1 MLDVVI
7 RGGEV
12 VDGTGS
18 ARRQADVGILD
29 GQVVQVGEVTDSAR
43 RTIDAEG
50 KIVAPGFIDVHT
62 HYDIQAFWDPLLSPS
77 PLHGVTTV
85 LGGNCGFS
93 VAPIDSESSD
103 YMMRTLA
110 RVEGM
115 PLEALESGAPWD
127 WKSTAEYLDA
137 LDGTLALNAGF
148 MVGHTAIRRV
158 VMGEDATKRFS
169 TPDELEAMATLL
181 RQGLRAG
188 GMGFSTSR
196 GRAHQD
202 ANGDAVPSRHA
213 SAEEFVALAA
223 ICRDY
228 PGTSIEFIPHHSPFS
243 DEDRDIA
250 LSMTVAAQRP
260 INWNLIN
267 ANAANLDS
275 HLLALELSDEAA
287 ARGGKIVALAIPM
300 DVSGRLT
307 FATGFAL
314 DMIPG
319 WTKNMVKPAPERL
332 ALLRD
337 PATRER
343 MKAQA
348 KIPGAHTDLADW
360 GQKII
365 VTVLNPKLKHYEG
378 RIVADIA
385 AEEGKD
391 PFDALLDIVC
401 ADELAT
407 TFSRLPKDS
416 RADWE
421 ARAKIWRDERTLI
434 GGSDAG
440 AHLDFLATFQYAT
453 TLLSSGVRDH
463 EVFTLEE
470 AVEQITSRP
479 ADLYGLR
486 DRGRLIPGTRADVVI
501 FDETQV
507 ASGPTVTRN
516 DLPGGA
522 ARFYAEAIGVD
533 EVMVNGETVVAAC
546 EFTGARPGT
555 LLRSG
560 KDTMTPSLS

>member
-158 VMGEDATKRFS
+158 VMGEDATTRFS

-260 INWNLIN
+260 INWNLII

-275 HLLALELSDEAA
+275 DLLALELSDEAA

-319 WTKNMVKPAPERL
+319 WTKNMVKPAPE
-332 ALLRD
+332 
-337 PATRER
+337 
-343 MKAQA
+343 
-348 KIPGAHTDLADW
+348 H
-360 GQKII
+360 
-365 VTVLNPKLKHYEG
+365 V
-378 RIVADIA
+378 
-385 AEEGKD
+385 
-391 PFDALLDIVC
+391 
-401 ADELAT
+401 
-407 TFSRLPKDS
+407 
-416 RADWE
+416 
-421 ARAKIWRDERTLI
+421 
-434 GGSDAG
+434 
-440 AHLDFLATFQYAT
+440 
-453 TLLSSGVRDH
+453 
-463 EVFTLEE
+463 
-470 AVEQITSRP
+470 
-479 ADLYGLR
+479 
-486 DRGRLIPGTRADVVI
+486 
-501 FDETQV
+501 
-507 ASGPTVTRN
+507 
-516 DLPGGA
+516 
-522 ARFYAEAIGVD
+522 
-533 EVMVNGETVVAAC
+533 
-546 EFTGARPGT
+546 
-555 LLRSG
+555 
-560 KDTMTPSLS
+560 